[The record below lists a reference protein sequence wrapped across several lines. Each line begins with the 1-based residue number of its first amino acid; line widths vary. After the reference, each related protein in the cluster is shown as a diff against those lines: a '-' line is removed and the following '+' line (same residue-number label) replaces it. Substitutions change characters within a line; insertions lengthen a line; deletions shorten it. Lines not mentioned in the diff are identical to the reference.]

1 MKRAW
6 PILGACLVASTM
18 LTACS
23 SDESSSSVDAGAS
36 SGGTPAPTGGTPSGG
51 TPAPLGGEPAPVG
64 GTPAP
69 VGGEPAPVGGTPAPV
84 GGEPAPVG
92 GTPAPVGGEPAPVG
106 GEPAPVGG
114 EPAPAGGEPAP
125 VGGAPSPAG
134 PTEAEV
140 AAIFM
145 AACNGCHIGGTSGG
159 LSLAGDFTQATVN
172 VASRQSGLD
181 LIEPGD
187 RAASYLYRK
196 VEGTHIEAGGRSSRM
211 PLGGALSAGEIE
223 TIGLWIDSL

>member
-23 SDESSSSVDAGAS
+23 SDESTSSVDAGAS
-36 SGGTPAPTGGTPSGG
+36 SGGMPAPTGGTPSGG
-51 TPAPLGGEPAPVG
+51 TPAPVGGEPAPG
-64 GTPAP
+64 GGEPAPGGGEPAP

-84 GGEPAPVG
+84 GGEPPPVG
-92 GTPAPVGGEPAPVG
+92 GTPAPMGGT
-106 GEPAPVGG
+106 
-114 EPAPAGGEPAP
+114 PAP
-125 VGGAPSPAG
+125 VGGAPSPTG
-134 PTEAEV
+134 PTQAEV
-140 AAIFM
+140 AAIFL
-145 AACNGCHIGGTSGG
+145 ATCNGCHIGGASGG
-159 LSLAGDFTQATVN
+159 LSLAGDFTVTTVN
-172 VASRQSGLD
+172 VRSGQSGLD

-211 PLGGALSAGEIE
+211 PLGAALSADDVE